1 MSSKRRLVKAIK
13 ILSRSF
19 SKFSKKYLTAINKL
33 INWLLRTLF
42 ISRRRRESANAGF
55 VLPTVAM
62 VALVV
67 VLLTTAILFRSF
79 DRSKNAS
86 NVRVNQAV
94 LNAAAPAIDRARA
107 KLDALFEDPTL
118 PRGTP
123 SDSALYDAIKKDKY
137 RLGDETRLKLA
148 YDLNGTTGI
157 ESSTANLE
165 NDETL
170 KTAWKFAVDTDNNG
184 KKDTYTLYGIY
195 FRSPTRNTTT
205 GQFNRKRN
213 PLEARTPPMDNA
225 NTNTNCPSAIGFSS
239 LVGNSSWYKLQSGNL
254 GKSFFVYTVNVPI
267 TKSAYDALPANEKTG
282 FEPYASNKGFAA
294 LEFQQDRSRVPIAYN
309 AVWSE
314 HDLEITPGAAL
325 ALNGRIHTNGNLL
338 IGGGGSGSIE
348 LRQVSSKS
356 SCFYNQE
363 NGQITVGGNVGTG
376 SVAQAT
382 DQKAAK
388 VHLYQ
393 GFGNGP
399 TTNVDIN
406 STNKSTN
413 SAGGADIGFN
423 DDAYN
428 QRIATMKNDA
438 IALCSSCNSATTG
451 SAVKSAVAGSGYPD
465 DIKKNVDERVQSSDD
480 DSTARKILA
489 DEIELYL
496 KNRTR
501 RVPFAEVAFG
511 ANALTNY
518 TTISYGLFEPPAIW
532 REPLETDNKLKNLAS
547 GTDIKVTPSQLEAT
561 EPTKRNQEG
570 VQTKLGD
577 RIFVGNNLPALW
589 KLGDKYV
596 GTDGQQRI
604 FNNGTTAVNWTRP
617 TGSRQRWRN
626 TQIQSLGDLGIS
638 ARNGFWEKN
647 AAKIPENQLDNV
659 GGVRIVTGAG
669 IYVDG
674 SGPNG
679 PSGPYY
685 GRQTNSFLTVPT
697 AAPGFTPGLNDILV
711 WPDTMPMSSP
721 NPAETRKGDLL
732 MRATAVYHYKNNAG
746 DQQTP
751 IACVSSY
758 HDPSYK
764 YLFSDGNNNGVRD
777 AGDVEYNSA
786 KNKGT
791 LPNVTELS
799 DSSIQQGKSNNGVVY
814 NFPGRSTFATYQAHL
829 VRQANLV
836 FPNGRRVN
844 QPLKDALEKIGTG
857 TTVPTGDTS
866 NLELAD
872 YSAIDTALC
881 AIYILN
887 NEGSFVTPSN
897 QPPHGAIKEA
907 SFLDAREIKQANLP
921 VTATDPTGYL
931 LDLELRQPSEVRVT
945 DINVAQLITTPIT
958 GTVGGTS
965 TEYLLP
971 MSGII
976 YATREDALLDA
987 SNTTAQ
993 SQLLSPTD
1001 FQLDPTR
1008 RPNGIR
1014 LYNGETLA
1022 RNNSN
1027 NFDPREKGLILA
1039 TDLPA
1044 YIRGRFNLHRT
1055 DTTSSTQIEE
1065 FQTLESTSFYD
1076 RSDPQ
1081 TKFACRPGRT
1091 GCPTD
1096 GGDYWRSATV
1106 IADSM
1111 TLLSSTFVDGARNQ
1125 GDFDLNNN
1133 TGIPL
1138 TSNLNLTSLPNN
1150 LNNPRLKNG
1159 FLENN
1164 YLTNTDWWQSGNI
1177 PKTALG
1183 SYTINGVTP
1192 IQRRVNNF
1200 PLYVMEMCRKEEV
1213 SQCTAGDW
1221 MVGFDVNGDK
1231 DLEDTVSFDVNGD
1244 GLVNTNDTEKVI
1256 KANQLGRAIAAAAG
1270 TNTTTALSN
1279 WTSSFTTNS
1288 NNRSIRQRL
1297 GAGDTGSSALVV
1309 SDRLYPRRIA
1319 FARDNNNQ
1327 LVTTTATGTYQPIG
1341 VSCPL
1346 RTTAYSA
1353 PVNAAEYT
1361 QNGCIY
1367 TTGTPTVGTNYGLLG
1382 NNALW
1387 FRTTSTGGTPST
1399 NPTYRNDQSL
1409 FYLPPIDSLGE
1420 SPENTL
1426 PDADG
1431 QPILVPVLQI
1441 HDANSNPTA
1450 TSNPLRLDSAL
1461 QPQFRDNWLKEADNS
1476 TTRANSTTIFNVT
1489 FVVGNSPSRPSE
1501 VSAGLQNLVRFLE
1514 NWEGRTTRIRGGF
1527 IQLKRSSYA
1536 TAPLSPLF
1544 KSRGVLGTD
1553 TTTTLGNVSV
1563 YDYPFDNYPIED
1575 GDGLLPFFSA
1585 PTRNWGFDVG
1595 LLSEQPDLFAQRFT
1609 QPSTGRPSEFFREV
1623 GRDDLWV
1630 KTLLCA
1636 GEPPADKR
1644 TGIPPKNGTI
1654 NYSNAV
1660 PNEYRSGCPDT
1671 SIPPDNG

>member
-13 ILSRSF
+13 ILSKRF
-19 SKFSKKYLTAINKL
+19 SKFSKKYLTVINKP

-42 ISRRRRESANAGF
+42 ITRRRRESANAGF

-107 KLDALFEDPTL
+107 KLDALFEDATL

-148 YDLNGTTGI
+148 YEFNGTTNI
-157 ESSTANLE
+157 QQNTPSTPLSLE
-165 NDETL
+165 NEESL
-170 KTAWKFAVDTDNNG
+170 KTGWKFAVDTDNNG
-184 KKDTYTLYGIY
+184 NKDTYTLYGIY

-213 PLEARTPPMDNA
+213 PLEAKTPPMDNA
-225 NTNTNCPSAIGFSS
+225 NTNINCPSASGFSS

-254 GKSFFVYTVNVPI
+254 GKSFFVYAVNVPI
-267 TKSAYDALPANEKTG
+267 TKTAYDALADKNG
-282 FEPYASNKGFAA
+282 FEQYANDKGFVA

-314 HDLEITPGAAL
+314 HDLEITPGTAL
-325 ALNGRIHTNGNLL
+325 AVNGRIHTNGNLL
-338 IGGGGSGSIE
+338 IGGGGNSGTIE

-376 SVAQAT
+376 SIAQTT

-388 VHLYQ
+388 VHFYK
-393 GFGNGP
+393 GFGNAP
-399 TTNVDIN
+399 TTSTADIEIR
-406 STNKSTN
+406 STSRSTN
-413 SAGGADIGFN
+413 SAGGASIGFN

-428 QRIATMKNDA
+428 QRIATMKTDA

-451 SAVKSAVAGSGYPD
+451 SAVKTAVAASGYPD
-465 DIKKNVDERVQSSDD
+465 DIKKNVDERVQVGDD
-480 DSTARKILA
+480 DTTARKILA

-501 RVPFAEVAFG
+501 RVPFAEAPFG
-511 ANALTNY
+511 GNALTGY
-518 TTISYGLFEPPAIW
+518 SAITYSSFEPPAIW
-532 REPLETDNKLKNLAS
+532 REPINSSNQLTNA
-547 GTDIKVTPSQLEAT
+547 TTVTVTPTQLEAT

-589 KLGDKYV
+589 KSGDKYV
-596 GTDGQQRI
+596 GMDGQQPI
-604 FNNGTTAVNWTRP
+604 FNNSAAVNWTRP
-617 TGSRQRWRN
+617 TGSPQRWRT
-626 TQIQSLGDLGIS
+626 TQSQSLGDLGIS

-647 AAKIPENQLDNV
+647 AAKIPENELDNV

-674 SGPNG
+674 PLGYDRPT
-679 PSGPYY
+679 Y
-685 GRQTNSFLTVPT
+685 SFLTDPT
-697 AAPGFTPGLNDILV
+697 TVLGFTPPPPDILV
-711 WPDTMPMSSP
+711 WSDTMPMSSP
-721 NPAETRKGDLL
+721 KPGETRKGDLL

-746 DQQTP
+746 DDQTP

-764 YLFSDGNNNGVRD
+764 YLFSDANSNGVRD

-786 KNKGT
+786 KNRGT
-791 LPNVTELS
+791 LPNVTELN
-799 DSSIQQGKSNNGVVY
+799 DGNIQQGKSNNGVVY
-814 NFPGRSTFATYQAHL
+814 NFPGRSTFATNKARL
-829 VRQANLV
+829 ERQANLV

-857 TTVPTGDTS
+857 TTVPTGSTS

-887 NEGSFVTPSN
+887 NETSFVTPSN

-907 SFLDAREIKQANLP
+907 SFLDAREIKQASFLP
-921 VTATDPTGYL
+921 VTDYL
-931 LDLELRQPSEVRVT
+931 LDLEQRQPLEVRVT
-945 DINVAQLITTPIT
+945 DINVAQLITTSIT
-958 GTVGGTS
+958 GTVGTG

-976 YATREDALLDA
+976 YATREDALIDK

-993 SQLLSPTD
+993 SELLSPTD

-1008 RPNGIR
+1008 RTNGIR
-1014 LYNGETLA
+1014 LYNGDTLA

-1027 NFDPREKGLILA
+1027 TFIAREKGLILA

-1044 YIRGRFNLHRT
+1044 YIKGRFNLHRT
-1055 DTTSSTQIEE
+1055 DTTSSTEIEE

-1106 IADSM
+1106 VADSM
-1111 TLLSSTFVDGARNQ
+1111 TLLSSAFVDGARNQ

-1138 TSNLNLTSLPNN
+1138 QNN
-1150 LNNPRLKNG
+1150 INFSSPDINNPRLKNG

-1164 YLTNTDWWQSGNI
+1164 YLTNTDWWQSVNGNSTII

-1192 IQRRVNNF
+1192 IQRRANGF
-1200 PLYVMEMCRKEEV
+1200 PLYVMEICRRETISE
-1213 SQCTAGDW
+1213 CTAGDW
-1221 MVGFDVNGDK
+1221 VVGFDVNGNDN
-1231 DLEDTVSFDVNGD
+1231 LNDTVSFDANGD
-1244 GLVNTNDTEKVI
+1244 GSVNANDTEKVV
-1256 KANQLGRAIAAAAG
+1256 KANKLGQAID
-1270 TNTTTALSN
+1270 TAKTASSAVPAN
-1279 WTSSFTTNS
+1279 WVTSYGQGNKT
-1288 NNRSIRQRL
+1288 IKQRL
-1297 GAGDTGSSALVV
+1297 GAGDTGSSAFAIE
-1309 SDRLYPRRIA
+1309 DRFYPRRVA
-1319 FARDNNNQ
+1319 FARNGNN
-1327 LVTTTATGTYQPIG
+1327 LVEINSGIYKPMGVGCPVDTTG
-1341 VSCPL
+1341 S
-1346 RTTAYSA
+1346 
-1353 PVNAAEYT
+1353 NANG
-1361 QNGCIY
+1361 NGCIY
-1367 TTGTPTVGTNYGLLG
+1367 NSSLPPDPGNKYGVLG

-1387 FRTTSTGGTPST
+1387 FRTTSTGGAPAT

-1409 FYLPPIDSLGE
+1409 FYLPPIDG
-1420 SPENTL
+1420 
-1426 PDADG
+1426 PDALTDPDLDG

-1441 HDANSNPTA
+1441 HDANSRPND
-1450 TSNPLRLDSAL
+1450 SLRQDSAV
-1461 QPQFRDNWLKEADNS
+1461 QTQFRDNWLKQADAG
-1476 TTRANSTTIFNVT
+1476 TTPPTSTIFNVT

-1514 NWEGRTTRIRGGF
+1514 NWEGRTTKIRGGF
-1527 IQLKRSSYA
+1527 IQLKRSAFA
-1536 TAPLSPLF
+1536 TAPISPLL

-1553 TTTTLGNVSV
+1553 TTTTLGNLSI

-1575 GDGLLPFFSA
+1575 GDGLLPFYSA

-1609 QPSTGRPSEFFREV
+1609 QPSAGRPSEFFREV

-1636 GEPPADKR
+1636 GESPTNR
-1644 TGIPPKNGTI
+1644 TAIPPKNGTVS
-1654 NYSNAV
+1654 YSNAV
-1660 PNEYRSGCPDT
+1660 PNEYRSDCP
-1671 SIPPDNG
+1671 SIPSDNG

>member
-13 ILSRSF
+13 ILSRRF
-19 SKFSKKYLTAINKL
+19 STFSNKYLTAINKS

-42 ISRRRRESANAGF
+42 ITRRRRESANAGF

-107 KLDALFEDPTL
+107 KLDALFEDATL

-148 YDLNGTTGI
+148 YDIPNSTPGTSLETD
-157 ESSTANLE
+157 ES
-165 NDETL
+165 L

-195 FRSPTRNTTT
+195 FRSPTRNPTT

-213 PLEARTPPMDNA
+213 PLEAKTPPMDNA
-225 NTNTNCPSAIGFSS
+225 NTNTNCPSASGFSS

-254 GKSFFVYTVNVPI
+254 GKSFFVYAVNVPI
-267 TKSAYDALPANEKTG
+267 TKPEYERLKNENSSNTNV
-282 FEPYASNKGFAA
+282 FEPYANDKGFVA
-294 LEFQQDRSRVPIAYN
+294 LEFQQDRSRVPVAYN

-314 HDLEITPGAAL
+314 HDLEITPGVAL

-338 IGGGGSGSIE
+338 IGGGGNSGTIE

-363 NGQITVGGNVGTG
+363 NGQISVGGNVGTG
-376 SVAQAT
+376 SIAQDT

-388 VHLYQ
+388 VHLYK
-393 GFGNGP
+393 GFGNAP
-399 TTNVDIN
+399 LTNTADIEI
-406 STNKSTN
+406 KSTSRSTD
-413 SAGGADIGFN
+413 SAGGASIGFN

-428 QRIATMKNDA
+428 QRIATMKTDA
-438 IALCSSCNSATTG
+438 IALCSSCNTATTG
-451 SAVKSAVAGSGYPD
+451 SGVETAVAASGYPD
-465 DIKKNVDERVQSSDD
+465 DIKKNVDERVLDGDD
-480 DSTARKILA
+480 DTTARKILA

-501 RVPFAEVAFG
+501 RVPFAEAPFG
-511 ANALTNY
+511 GNALTGY
-518 TTISYGLFEPPAIW
+518 SAITYSLFEPPAVW
-532 REPLETDNKLKNLAS
+532 REPINSSNQLTNA
-547 GTDIKVTPSQLEAT
+547 TTVTVTPTQLEAT

-589 KLGDKYV
+589 KLDGKYV
-596 GTDGQQRI
+596 GMDGQQPI
-604 FNNGTTAVNWTRP
+604 FNNSSAVNWTRP
-617 TGSRQRWRN
+617 TGSPQRWRT
-626 TQIQSLGDLGIS
+626 TQSESLGDLGIS

-647 AAKIPENQLDNV
+647 AAKIPENELDNV

-674 SGPNG
+674 PGVTN

-685 GRQTNSFLTVPT
+685 GRTTNSFLTVPT
-697 AAPGFTPGLNDILV
+697 AAPGFTPAATDILV

-721 NPAETRKGDLL
+721 DPAKAALKGDLL
-732 MRATAVYHYKNNAG
+732 MRATAVYHYKNNAE
-746 DQQTP
+746 DYQTP

-764 YLFSDGNNNGVRD
+764 YLFSDANSNGVRD
-777 AGDVEYNSA
+777 TGDVEYNSA
-786 KNKGT
+786 KNRGT

-814 NFPGRSTFATYQAHL
+814 NFPGRSTFATYKAHL
-829 VRQANLV
+829 VKQANLV

-844 QPLKDALEKIGTG
+844 QPLKDALDKIGTG
-857 TTVPTGDTS
+857 TTVPTGSTS

-881 AIYILN
+881 GIYILN
-887 NEGSFVTPSN
+887 NETSFVTPSN

-907 SFLDAREIKQANLP
+907 SFLDAREIKQASFLP
-921 VTATDPTGYL
+921 ATDYL
-931 LDLELRQPSEVRVT
+931 LDLEQRQPLEVRVT
-945 DINVAQLITTPIT
+945 DINVAQLITTSIT
-958 GTVGGTS
+958 GTVGTG

-976 YATREDALLDA
+976 YATREDALIDK

-993 SQLLSPTD
+993 SELLSPTD

-1008 RPNGIR
+1008 RSNGIR
-1014 LYNGETLA
+1014 LYNGDTLA

-1027 NFDPREKGLILA
+1027 TFIAREKGLILA

-1044 YIRGRFNLHRT
+1044 YIKGRFNLHRT
-1055 DTTSSTQIEE
+1055 DTTSSTEIEE

-1106 IADSM
+1106 VADSM
-1111 TLLSSTFVDGARNQ
+1111 TLLSSAFVDGARNQ

-1138 TSNLNLTSLPNN
+1138 TSNLNLTSLPTNI
-1150 LNNPRLKNG
+1150 NNPRLKNG

-1164 YLTNTDWWQSGNI
+1164 YLTSADWWESSNI
-1177 PKTALG
+1177 PKSALG

-1192 IQRRVNNF
+1192 IQRRVNSF
-1200 PLYVMEMCRKEEV
+1200 PLYVMEICRKEVASE
-1213 SQCTAGDW
+1213 CTAGDW
-1221 MVGFDVNGDK
+1221 VVGFDVNGDK

-1244 GLVNTNDTEKVI
+1244 GLVNTNDTEKLV
-1256 KANQLGRAIAAAAG
+1256 KANQLGRAIAVAAG
-1270 TNTTTALSN
+1270 TAANTTNALSN
-1279 WTSSFTTNS
+1279 WTSSFTTSSNS
-1288 NNRSIRQRL
+1288 RSIKQRL
-1297 GAGDTGSSALVV
+1297 GAGDTASSALVV
-1309 SDRLYPRRIA
+1309 EDRLYPRRVA

-1327 LVTTTATGTYQPIG
+1327 LVGSSTYQPIG
-1341 VSCPL
+1341 VGCPL
-1346 RTTAYSA
+1346 RTTAYST
-1353 PVNAAEYT
+1353 PVIATEYT
-1361 QNGCIY
+1361 QNGCTY
-1367 TTGTPTVGTNYGLLG
+1367 TSATLVEKTNYGLKG

-1387 FRTTSTGGTPST
+1387 FRTTSTGPNPGT

-1409 FYLPPIDSLGE
+1409 FYLPPIDG
-1420 SPENTL
+1420 
-1426 PDADG
+1426 PDAGTDPDLDG

-1441 HDANSNPTA
+1441 HDAKNNPSA
-1450 TSNPLRLDSAL
+1450 TDNPLRQDSAI
-1461 QPQFRDNWLKEADNS
+1461 QTEFRDNWLKKADTGS
-1476 TTRANSTTIFNVT
+1476 TTYNVT
-1489 FVVGNSPSRPSE
+1489 FVVGSSPSRPSE

-1514 NWEGRTTRIRGGF
+1514 NWEGRTTKIRGGF
-1527 IQLKRSSYA
+1527 IQLKRSAFA
-1536 TAPLSPLF
+1536 TAPISPLL

-1553 TTTTLGNVSV
+1553 TTTTLGNLSI

-1575 GDGLLPFFSA
+1575 GDGLLPFYSA

-1609 QPSTGRPSEFFREV
+1609 QPSAGRPSEFFREV
-1623 GRDDLWV
+1623 GRDDPWV
-1630 KTLLCA
+1630 KTLLCG
-1636 GEPPADKR
+1636 GEANNR
-1644 TGIPPKNGTI
+1644 TGVGSAT
-1654 NYSNAV
+1654 YSTKAV
-1660 PNEYRSGCPDT
+1660 PDEYRPQGCASVPND
-1671 SIPPDNG
+1671 

>member
-1 MSSKRRLVKAIK
+1 MSLKRRLVKAIK
-13 ILSRSF
+13 ILSRRF
-19 SKFSKKYLTAINKL
+19 SKFSNKYLTAINKP

-42 ISRRRRESANAGF
+42 ITRRRRESANAGF

-107 KLDALFEDPTL
+107 KLDKLLDPVSQRT
-118 PRGTP
+118 RGTP
-123 SDSALYDAIKKDKY
+123 SDITLYDAIKEDKY
-137 RLGDETRLKLA
+137 RFGDETRLKLA
-148 YDLNGTTGI
+148 YDFNGTADI
-157 ESSTANLE
+157 QQSTTLE
-165 NDETL
+165 NDESL

-213 PLEARTPPMDNA
+213 PLEAKTPPMDNA
-225 NTNTNCPSAIGFSS
+225 NTNINCPSASGFSS

-254 GKSFFVYTVNVPI
+254 GKSFFVYAVNVPI
-267 TKSAYDALPANEKTG
+267 TKSAYDALADKTG
-282 FEPYASNKGFAA
+282 FEPYANDKGFVA
-294 LEFQQDRSRVPIAYN
+294 LEFQQDRSRVPVAYN

-314 HDLEITPGAAL
+314 HDLEITPGVAL

-338 IGGGGSGSIE
+338 IGGVGKGTIE

-363 NGQITVGGNVGTG
+363 NGQISVGGNVGTG
-376 SVAQAT
+376 SIAQDT
-382 DQKAAK
+382 DQTAAK
-388 VHLYQ
+388 VHLYK
-393 GFGNGP
+393 GFGNAP
-399 TTNVDIN
+399 LTNTADIEI
-406 STNKSTN
+406 KSTSRSTD
-413 SAGGADIGFN
+413 SAGGASIGFN

-428 QRIATMKNDA
+428 QRIATMKTDA
-438 IALCSSCNSATTG
+438 IALCSSCNTATTG
-451 SAVKSAVAGSGYPD
+451 SAVKTAVAASGYPD
-465 DIKKNVDERVQSSDD
+465 DIKKNVDERVQSYDD
-480 DSTARKILA
+480 NTTARKILA

-501 RVPFAEVAFG
+501 RVPFAEVGFG
-511 ANALTNY
+511 LNALTGY
-518 TTISYGLFEPPAIW
+518 SAITYSSFEPPAVW
-532 REPLETDNKLKNLAS
+532 REPLDSTNKLNNLAS
-547 GTDIKVTPSQLEAT
+547 GTDIKVIPSQLEAT

-570 VQTKLGD
+570 LQTKLGD

-589 KLGDKYV
+589 KSDGKYV
-596 GTDGQQRI
+596 GMDGQQLI
-604 FNNGTTAVNWTRP
+604 FNNSSAVNWTRP
-617 TGSRQRWRN
+617 TGSPQRWRT
-626 TQIQSLGDLGIS
+626 TQSESLGDLGIS

-647 AAKIPENQLDNV
+647 AAKIPENELDNV
-659 GGVRIVTGAG
+659 GGIRIVTGAG

-674 SGPNG
+674 PLGYDRPT
-679 PSGPYY
+679 Y
-685 GRQTNSFLTVPT
+685 SFLTDPT
-697 AAPGFTPGLNDILV
+697 TVLGFTPPPPDILV
-711 WPDTMPMSSP
+711 WSDTMPMSSP

-746 DQQTP
+746 DDQTP

-758 HDPSYK
+758 HDPSYI
-764 YLFSDGNNNGVRD
+764 YQD
-777 AGDVEYNSA
+777 AGKVFDST
-786 KNKGT
+786 KNKTG
-791 LPNVTELS
+791 LPWNADTN
-799 DSSIQQGKSNNGVVY
+799 GKSNNGVVY
-814 NFPGRSTFATYQAHL
+814 NFPGRSTFATYKAHL

-857 TTVPTGDTS
+857 TTVPTGSTS

-887 NEGSFVTPSN
+887 NETSFVTPSN

-907 SFLDAREIKQANLP
+907 SFLDAREIKQASFLP
-921 VTATDPTGYL
+921 ATDYL
-931 LDLELRQPSEVRVT
+931 LDLEQRQPLEVRVT
-945 DINVAQLITTPIT
+945 DINVAQLITTSIT
-958 GTVGGTS
+958 GTVGTG

-976 YATREDALLDA
+976 YATREDALIDK

-993 SQLLSPTD
+993 SELLSPTD

-1008 RPNGIR
+1008 RTNGIR
-1014 LYNGETLA
+1014 VYNGETLA

-1027 NFDPREKGLILA
+1027 TFIAREKGLILA

-1044 YIRGRFNLHRT
+1044 YIKGRFNLHRT
-1055 DTTSSTQIEE
+1055 DTTSSTEIEE

-1106 IADSM
+1106 VADSM
-1111 TLLSSTFVDGARNQ
+1111 TLLSSAFVDGVRNQ

-1138 TSNLNLTSLPNN
+1138 TSNLNLTSLPTNI
-1150 LNNPRLKNG
+1150 NNPRLKNG

-1164 YLTNTDWWQSGNI
+1164 YLTSADWWESTNI

-1192 IQRRVNNF
+1192 IQRRVNSF
-1200 PLYVMEMCRKEEV
+1200 PLYVMEICRKQV
-1213 SQCTAGDW
+1213 ASQCTAGDW
-1221 MVGFDVNGDK
+1221 VVGFDSNGDTNLSGAEK
-1231 DLEDTVSFDVNGD
+1231 DT
-1244 GLVNTNDTEKVI
+1244 
-1256 KANQLGRAIAAAAG
+1256 KANQLGQAIAAAAG
-1270 TNTTTALSN
+1270 TAAKTTSALSN
-1279 WTSSFTTNS
+1279 WTSSFTTDS

-1297 GAGDTGSSALVV
+1297 GAGDTGNSALVV

-1327 LVTTTATGTYQPIG
+1327 LAGSTYQPMG
-1341 VSCPL
+1341 VGCPV
-1346 RTTAYSA
+1346 RTTAYTTTVD
-1353 PVNAAEYT
+1353 PVTGKTTYDAAEYT
-1361 QNGCIY
+1361 QNGCTY
-1367 TTGTPTVGTNYGLLG
+1367 TSGTPVEKTNYGVLG

-1387 FRTTSTGGTPST
+1387 FRTTSTGGAPGT

-1409 FYLPPIDSLGE
+1409 FYLPPIDTLGE

-1426 PDADG
+1426 PDTDG

-1441 HDANSNPTA
+1441 HDANSKPNDTF
-1450 TSNPLRLDSAL
+1450 RQDSAV
-1461 QPQFRDNWLKEADNS
+1461 QTQFRDNWLKQADAG
-1476 TTRANSTTIFNVT
+1476 TTPPTSTIFNVT
-1489 FVVGNSPSRPSE
+1489 FVVGSSPSRPSE

-1514 NWEGRTTRIRGGF
+1514 NWEGKTTKIRGGF
-1527 IQLKRSSYA
+1527 IQLKRSAFA
-1536 TAPLSPLF
+1536 TAPISPLL

-1553 TTTTLGNVSV
+1553 TTTTLGNLSI

-1575 GDGLLPFFSA
+1575 GDGLLPFYSA

-1609 QPSTGRPSEFFREV
+1609 QPSAGRPSEFFREV
-1623 GRDDLWV
+1623 GRDDPWV

-1636 GEPPADKR
+1636 GQPPADNR
-1644 TGIPPKNGTI
+1644 TGIPPKNGRVD
-1654 NYSNAV
+1654 YSNAV
-1660 PNEYRSGCPDT
+1660 PDEYRSGCPT
-1671 SIPPDNG
+1671 IPSDNG

>member
-1 MSSKRRLVKAIK
+1 MSSKRQLVKAIK
-13 ILSRSF
+13 ILSKRF
-19 SKFSKKYLTAINKL
+19 SKFSNKYLTIINKP

-42 ISRRRRESANAGF
+42 ITQRRRESTNAGF

-86 NVRVNQAV
+86 NVRVNEAV

-148 YDLNGTTGI
+148 YDFNGNTGI
-157 ESSTANLE
+157 QSSTANLE

-225 NTNTNCPSAIGFSS
+225 NTNTNCPSASGFSS

-267 TKSAYDALPANEKTG
+267 TNTG
-282 FEPYASNKGFAA
+282 GNTDYEIYKGDKGFAA

-325 ALNGRIHTNGNLL
+325 AVNGRLHTNGNLL
-338 IGGGGSGSIE
+338 IGGGGPGDIE

-376 SVAQAT
+376 SIAQNT

-388 VHLYQ
+388 VHFYK
-393 GFGNGP
+393 GFGNAP
-399 TTNVDIN
+399 LKNTADIEI
-406 STNKSTN
+406 KSTSRSTD
-413 SAGGADIGFN
+413 SAGGGSIGFN

-428 QRIATMKNDA
+428 QRIARMKTDA
-438 IALCSSCNSATTG
+438 IALCSSCNTATTG
-451 SAVKSAVAGSGYPD
+451 SAVKSAVAASGYPD

-501 RVPFAEVAFG
+501 RVPFAEVPFG
-511 ANALTNY
+511 GDALTNY
-518 TTISYGLFEPPAIW
+518 SAITSSSFEPPAIW
-532 REPLETDNKLKNLAS
+532 REPLDSTNKLNNLAS

-596 GTDGQQRI
+596 GMDGQQRI
-604 FNNGTTAVNWTRP
+604 FNNSSAVNWTRP
-617 TGSRQRWRN
+617 PGSRQRWRN

-647 AAKIPENQLDNV
+647 AAKIPENDLDNV

-674 SGPNG
+674 PVNN

-685 GRQTNSFLTVPT
+685 GRDTNSFLTLPT
-697 AAPGFTPGLNDILV
+697 AAPGFTPAATDILV

-721 NPAETRKGDLL
+721 NLTQTLKGDLL

-746 DQQTP
+746 DDQTP

-786 KNKGT
+786 KNRGT
-791 LPNVTELS
+791 LPNVTELN
-799 DSSIQQGKSNNGVVY
+799 DSSIQQGRSNNGVVY
-814 NFPGRSTFATYQAHL
+814 NFPGRSTFATYKAHL
-829 VRQANLV
+829 ARQANLV

-844 QPLKDALEKIGTG
+844 QPLKDALDKIGTG

-887 NEGSFVTPSN
+887 NETSFVTPTN

-907 SFLDAREIKQANLP
+907 SFLDAREIKQANFA
-921 VTATDPTGYL
+921 TATDPTDYL
-931 LDLELRQPSEVRVT
+931 LDLEQRQPLEVRVT
-945 DINVAQLITTPIT
+945 DINLAQLITTAIT

-976 YATREDALLDA
+976 YATREDALIDK

-993 SQLLSPTD
+993 SELLSPTD
-1001 FQLDPTR
+1001 FRLDPTR

-1014 LYNGETLA
+1014 LYNGDTLA

-1027 NFDPREKGLILA
+1027 TFTAREKGLILA

-1044 YIRGRFNLHRT
+1044 YIKGRFNLHRT
-1055 DTTSSTQIEE
+1055 DTSTSTEIEE

-1096 GGDYWRSATV
+1096 GGDFWRSATV
-1106 IADSM
+1106 VADSM

-1138 TSNLNLTSLPNN
+1138 TSNLNLTSLPTNI
-1150 LNNPRLKNG
+1150 NNPRLKNG

-1164 YLTNTDWWQSGNI
+1164 YLTSADWWQPVNGVGNTI
-1177 PKTALG
+1177 VPKTVLG

-1192 IQRRVNNF
+1192 IQRRANGF
-1200 PLYVMEMCRKEEV
+1200 PLYVMEICREELI
-1213 SQCTAGDW
+1213 SNCTTTTNWKWA
-1221 MVGFDVNGDK
+1221 VGFDVNGDG
-1231 DLEDTVSFDVNGD
+1231 DLEDTVSFDANGD
-1244 GLVNTNDTEKVI
+1244 GTVDPNDTEKVV
-1256 KANQLGRAIAAAAG
+1256 KANKLGQAIRAARVSNPD
-1270 TNTTTALSN
+1270 TNSDNIL
-1279 WTSSFTTNS
+1279 TSSELSWTDNTGFTGS
-1288 NNRSIRQRL
+1288 VAKSIRQRL

-1309 SDRLYPRRIA
+1309 GDRRYPRRVA
-1319 FARDNNNQ
+1319 FARNGNN
-1327 LVTTTATGTYQPIG
+1327 LLESSTGIYKPMGVGCPVDTTGSNFNGNGCNTTDATATN
-1341 VSCPL
+1341 
-1346 RTTAYSA
+1346 R
-1353 PVNAAEYT
+1353 
-1361 QNGCIY
+1361 
-1367 TTGTPTVGTNYGLLG
+1367 YGISGG
-1382 NNALW
+1382 NISALW
-1387 FRTTSTGGTPST
+1387 FRTTSTGATPGI

-1409 FYLPPIDSLGE
+1409 FYLPPIDGSD
-1420 SPENTL
+1420 SDAN
-1426 PDADG
+1426 PDLDG

-1441 HDANSNPTA
+1441 HDANSRPNDT
-1450 TSNPLRLDSAL
+1450 LRQDSAI
-1461 QPQFRDNWLKEADNS
+1461 QTQFRDNWLKKAD
-1476 TTRANSTTIFNVT
+1476 TGTTIFNVT

-1514 NWEGRTTRIRGGF
+1514 SWEGRTTRIRGGF

-1536 TAPLSPLF
+1536 TAPISPLL

-1553 TTTTLGNVSV
+1553 TTTTLGNLSI

-1575 GDGLLPFFSA
+1575 GDGLLPFYSA

-1623 GRDDLWV
+1623 GRDDVWV

-1636 GEPPADKR
+1636 GEANNR
-1644 TGIPPKNGTI
+1644 TGIVTTAGGSVT
-1654 NYSNAV
+1654 YSTNAV
-1660 PNEYRSGCPDT
+1660 PNEYRPQSCP
-1671 SIPPDNG
+1671 SVPNDNG

>member
-13 ILSRSF
+13 ILSKRF
-19 SKFSKKYLTAINKL
+19 TRFTKNYLTAINKS

-42 ISRRRRESANAGF
+42 ITRRRRESANAGF

-62 VALVV
+62 VAIVV

-94 LNAAAPAIDRARA
+94 INAAAPAIDRARA

-123 SDSALYDAIKKDKY
+123 TDSALYDAIKKDKY

-148 YDLNGTTGI
+148 YDIPNNTPGTSLETD
-157 ESSTANLE
+157 ES
-165 NDETL
+165 L

-213 PLEARTPPMDNA
+213 PLEAKTPPMDNA
-225 NTNTNCPSAIGFSS
+225 NTNTNCPSASGFSS

-254 GKSFFVYTVNVPI
+254 GKSFFVYAVNVPI
-267 TKSAYDALPANEKTG
+267 TNLTGLSATEYETYKGD
-282 FEPYASNKGFAA
+282 KGFVA
-294 LEFQQDRSRVPIAYN
+294 LEFQQDRSRVPVAYN

-314 HDLEITPGAAL
+314 HDLEITPGVAL

-338 IGGGGSGSIE
+338 IGGGGPGNIE

-363 NGQITVGGNVGTG
+363 NGQISVGGNVGTG
-376 SVAQAT
+376 SIAQTT

-388 VHLYQ
+388 VHLYK
-393 GFGNGP
+393 GFGNAP
-399 TTNVDIN
+399 LTNTGDIEI
-406 STNKSTN
+406 KSTSRSTD
-413 SAGGADIGFN
+413 SAGGASIGFN

-428 QRIATMKNDA
+428 QRIATMKTDA
-438 IALCSSCNSATTG
+438 IALCSSCNTATTG
-451 SAVKSAVAGSGYPD
+451 SGVETAVAASGYPD
-465 DIKKNVDERVQSSDD
+465 DIKKNVDERVQVGDD
-480 DSTARKILA
+480 DTTARKILA

-511 ANALTNY
+511 GNALTGY
-518 TTISYGLFEPPAIW
+518 SAITYSLFEPPAVW
-532 REPLETDNKLKNLAS
+532 REPINSSNQLTNA
-547 GTDIKVTPSQLEAT
+547 TTVTVTPTQLEAT

-589 KLGDKYV
+589 KSDGKYV
-596 GTDGQQRI
+596 GMDGQQPI
-604 FNNGTTAVNWTRP
+604 FNNSSAVNWTRP
-617 TGSRQRWRN
+617 TGSPQRWRT
-626 TQIQSLGDLGIS
+626 TQSESLGDLGIS

-647 AAKIPENQLDNV
+647 AAKIPENELDNV

-674 SGPNG
+674 PGVTNA
-679 PSGPYY
+679 SGPYY
-685 GRQTNSFLTVPT
+685 GRDTNSFLKEPATVLGITPPT
-697 AAPGFTPGLNDILV
+697 LPDILV
-711 WPDTMPMSSP
+711 WSDTMPMSSP

-732 MRATAVYHYKNNAG
+732 MRATAVYHYKNNAE
-746 DQQTP
+746 DYQTP

-758 HDPSYK
+758 HDPSYIYFK
-764 YLFSDGNNNGVRD
+764 DINNNGVQD
-777 AGDVEYNSA
+777 AGEVFDST
-786 KNKGT
+786 KNRTG
-791 LPNVTELS
+791 LPWNADTN
-799 DSSIQQGKSNNGVVY
+799 GKSNNGVVY
-814 NFPGRSTFATYQAHL
+814 NFPGRSTFATYKAHL
-829 VRQANLV
+829 VKQANLV

-844 QPLKDALEKIGTG
+844 QPLKDALDKIGTG
-857 TTVPTGDTS
+857 TTVPTGSTS

-881 AIYILN
+881 AISIFN
-887 NEGSFVTPSN
+887 NEIGFVTPSN

-907 SFLDAREIKQANLP
+907 SFLDAREIKQASFLP
-921 VTATDPTGYL
+921 ATDYL
-931 LDLELRQPSEVRVT
+931 LDLEQRQPLEVRVT
-945 DINVAQLITTPIT
+945 DINVAQLITTSIT
-958 GTVGGTS
+958 GTVGTG

-976 YATREDALLDA
+976 YATREDALIDK

-993 SQLLSPTD
+993 SELLSPTD
-1001 FQLDPTR
+1001 FQLDATR
-1008 RPNGIR
+1008 RTNGIR
-1014 LYNGETLA
+1014 LYNGDTLA

-1027 NFDPREKGLILA
+1027 TFIAREKGLILA

-1055 DTTSSTQIEE
+1055 DTTSSTEIEE

-1106 IADSM
+1106 VADSM

-1138 TSNLNLTSLPNN
+1138 TSNLNLTSLPTNIN
-1150 LNNPRLKNG
+1150 NNPRLKNG

-1164 YLTNTDWWQSGNI
+1164 YLTNTDWWQPVNGTGNTII

-1192 IQRRVNNF
+1192 IQRRANGF
-1200 PLYVMEMCRKEEV
+1200 PLYVMEICPKEEV
-1213 SQCTAGDW
+1213 SQCTANDW
-1221 MVGFDVNGDK
+1221 VVGFDSDGNGA
-1231 DLEDTVSFDVNGD
+1231 LSI
-1244 GLVNTNDTEKVI
+1244 TEKNI
-1256 KANQLGRAIAAAAG
+1256 KANQLGKAIADAPGYSATVVTNWNTAFG
-1270 TNTTTALSN
+1270 TAP
-1279 WTSSFTTNS
+1279 
-1288 NNRSIRQRL
+1288 NNKSIRQRL
-1297 GAGDTGSSALVV
+1297 GAGDTGSLALVAE
-1309 SDRLYPRRIA
+1309 DRRYPRRVA

-1327 LVTTTATGTYQPIG
+1327 LVTTTATDTYQPIG
-1341 VSCPL
+1341 VGCPL
-1346 RTTAYSA
+1346 RTTAYSTT
-1353 PVNAAEYT
+1353 VTAAEYT
-1361 QNGCIY
+1361 ENGCIY
-1367 TTGTPTVGTNYGLLG
+1367 TTGTLVAGTNYGISGG
-1382 NNALW
+1382 NISALW
-1387 FRTTSTGGTPST
+1387 FRTTSTGDAPGT

-1441 HDANSNPTA
+1441 HDADKKPNDT
-1450 TSNPLRLDSAL
+1450 LRQDSAV
-1461 QPQFRDNWLKEADNS
+1461 QTQFRDNWLKKAD
-1476 TTRANSTTIFNVT
+1476 TGTTIFNVT
-1489 FVVGNSPSRPSE
+1489 FVVGNSPSRPTE

-1514 NWEGRTTRIRGGF
+1514 NWEGRTTKIRGGF
-1527 IQLKRSSYA
+1527 IQLKRSAFA
-1536 TAPLSPLF
+1536 TAPISPLL

-1553 TTTTLGNVSV
+1553 TTTTLGNLSI

-1575 GDGLLPFFSA
+1575 GDGLLPFYSA

-1609 QPSTGRPSEFFREV
+1609 QPSAGRPSEFFREV
-1623 GRDDLWV
+1623 GRDDVWV

-1636 GEPPADKR
+1636 GEANNR
-1644 TGIPPKNGTI
+1644 TGVGSAT
-1654 NYSNAV
+1654 YSTKAV
-1660 PNEYRSGCPDT
+1660 PDEYRPQGCPSVPND
-1671 SIPPDNG
+1671 

>member
-1 MSSKRRLVKAIK
+1 MSSKRQLVKAIK
-13 ILSRSF
+13 ILSRRF
-19 SKFSKKYLTAINKL
+19 NKFSKKYLTAINKL

-42 ISRRRRESANAGF
+42 ITKRRRESANAGF

-86 NVRVNQAV
+86 NVRVNEAV

-107 KLDALFEDPTL
+107 KLDALFEDQTL

-137 RLGDETRLKLA
+137 RLGDETRLKLF
-148 YDLNGTTGI
+148 YDIPNSTPDIPLETD
-157 ESSTANLE
+157 ES
-165 NDETL
+165 L

-195 FRSPTRNTTT
+195 FRSPTRDTTT

-267 TKSAYDALPANEKTG
+267 TKLAYDALADKTG
-282 FEPYASNKGFAA
+282 FEPYAANKGFAA

-376 SVAQAT
+376 SVAQST

-399 TTNVDIN
+399 TTNVEIN

-428 QRIATMKNDA
+428 QRIAKMKTDA
-438 IALCSSCNSATTG
+438 ITLCSSCNSATTG
-451 SAVKSAVAGSGYPD
+451 SELKSAVESSDYPD
-465 DIKKNVDERVQSSDD
+465 DIKKNVKERVQSSDD

-511 ANALTNY
+511 GNALTNY
-518 TTISYGLFEPPAIW
+518 TAITYSSFEPPAIW

-577 RIFVGNNLPALW
+577 RIFIGNNLPALW

-596 GTDGQQRI
+596 GMDGQQLI

-617 TGSRQRWRN
+617 NNAPQRWRN

-674 SGPNG
+674 SGVNN

-697 AAPGFTPGLNDILV
+697 AAQGFTPAPTDILV

-721 NPAETRKGDLL
+721 NPGETRKGDLL

-764 YLFSDGNNNGVRD
+764 YLFSDANNNGVRD

-791 LPNVTELS
+791 LPNVTELN

-814 NFPGRSTFATYQAHL
+814 NFPGRSTFATYKAHL
-829 VRQANLV
+829 ERQANLV

-844 QPLKDALEKIGTG
+844 QPLKDALEKIGTEN
-857 TTVPTGDTS
+857 TVPIGSTS

-887 NEGSFVTPSN
+887 NEISFVGTPSN

-945 DINVAQLITTPIT
+945 DINVAQLITTTIT

-1138 TSNLNLTSLPNN
+1138 TSNLNLTSLPSN
-1150 LNNPRLKNG
+1150 LDNPRLNRLKNG

-1164 YLTNTDWWQSGNI
+1164 YLTNTDWWQPVNGVGNTI
-1177 PKTALG
+1177 FPKTALG

-1192 IQRRVNNF
+1192 IQRRANGF
-1200 PLYVMEMCRKEEV
+1200 PLYVMEICRRETISE
-1213 SQCTAGDW
+1213 CTADDW
-1221 MVGFDVNGDK
+1221 VVGFNINGD
-1231 DLEDTVSFDVNGD
+1231 DTLSSA
-1244 GLVNTNDTEKVI
+1244 EKNI
-1256 KANQLGRAIAAAAG
+1256 KANQLGKAIADAPGYSA
-1270 TNTTTALSN
+1270 TVLSN
-1279 WTSSFTTNS
+1279 WNTAFGTAP
-1288 NNRSIRQRL
+1288 NNKSIRQRL
-1297 GAGDTGSSALVV
+1297 GAGDTGGLALVTE
-1309 SDRLYPRRIA
+1309 DRRYPRRVA
-1319 FARDNNNQ
+1319 FARNGNN
-1327 LVTTTATGTYQPIG
+1327 LVESSPGIYKPMGVGCPVDTTGSNSNGNGCNTTDATPANRYG
-1341 VSCPL
+1341 VSG
-1346 RTTAYSA
+1346 ANIS
-1353 PVNAAEYT
+1353 
-1361 QNGCIY
+1361 
-1367 TTGTPTVGTNYGLLG
+1367 
-1382 NNALW
+1382 ALW
-1387 FRTTSTGGTPST
+1387 FRTTSTGGTPAT

-1409 FYLPPIDSLGE
+1409 FYLPPIDGSDGDT
-1420 SPENTL
+1420 N
-1426 PDADG
+1426 PDLDG

-1441 HDANSNPTA
+1441 HDADKKPNDA
-1450 TSNPLRLDSAL
+1450 LRQDSAL
-1461 QPQFRDNWLKEADNS
+1461 QDEFRDRWLKEADNG
-1476 TTRANSTTIFNVT
+1476 TTRPNSTTIFNVT

-1514 NWEGRTTRIRGGF
+1514 NWEDRTTRIRGGF

-1660 PNEYRSGCPDT
+1660 PSDYRPQDCPT
-1671 SIPPDNG
+1671 SIPSDNG

>member
-13 ILSRSF
+13 KLSIRF
-19 SKFSKKYLTAINKL
+19 TRFSKKYLTAINKP
-33 INWLLRTLF
+33 IVWLLRALF
-42 ISRRRRESANAGF
+42 ITKKRRESANAGF

-62 VALVV
+62 VSIVV

-107 KLDALFEDPTL
+107 KLDALFKDETL

-123 SDSALYDAIKKDKY
+123 ADSPLYEAIKKDKY
-137 RLGDETRLKLA
+137 RFGDETRLKLA
-148 YDLNGTTGI
+148 YDFNGTTGI
-157 ESSTANLE
+157 QERTTSSPLLE
-165 NDETL
+165 NEESL
-170 KTAWKFAVDTDNNG
+170 KTGWKFAVDTDNNG

-195 FRSPTRNTTT
+195 FRSPTRDSTT
-205 GQFNRKRN
+205 GKFNRQRN

-267 TKSAYDALPANEKTG
+267 TKSAFDALPDDKKTG
-282 FEPYASNKGFAA
+282 LEPYEKDKGFVA
-294 LEFQQDRSRVPIAYN
+294 LEFQQDRSRVPVAYN

-314 HDLEITPGAAL
+314 NDLEITPGQPL

-338 IGGGGSGSIE
+338 IGGSSAEIT

-376 SVAQAT
+376 SVAQPT
-382 DQKAAK
+382 DQTAAK
-388 VHLYQ
+388 VHLYN
-393 GFGNGP
+393 GFGNP
-399 TTNVDIN
+399 PTTTNVSIN
-406 STNKSTN
+406 STNRSTDN
-413 SAGGADIGFN
+413 AGGANIGFN

-428 QRIATMKNDA
+428 QRIAQMKNEA
-438 IALCSSCNSATTG
+438 IALCLTSCDNATTG
-451 SAVKSAVAGSGYPD
+451 SALKSVVAASDYPK
-465 DIKKNVDERVQSSDD
+465 DIKDNVKERVQDND
-480 DSTARKILA
+480 AGSTARKILG
-489 DEIELYL
+489 DEIEVYL
-496 KNRTR
+496 KKRTR
-501 RVPFAEVAFG
+501 RVPFAEVFFG
-511 ANALTNY
+511 GGTGAGGTAIT
-518 TTISYGLFEPPAIW
+518 SSSFEPSAAW
-532 REPLETDNKLKNLAS
+532 REPLNSSNNFNNLAS
-547 GTDIKVTPSQLEAT
+547 GTTITVNTSQLKAT

-570 VQTKLGD
+570 VQTELGD
-577 RIFVGNNLPALW
+577 RVFVGNNLPALW
-589 KLGDKYV
+589 KSNSTDEYGGIDK
-596 GTDGQQRI
+596 QQLI
-604 FNNGTTAVNWTRP
+604 FSSGTTAVNWTRP
-617 TGSRQRWRN
+617 TNPPQRWRN
-626 TQIQSLGDLGIS
+626 TQIQSIDDLGVS

-647 AAKIPENQLDNV
+647 AANAPINPLDNV

-674 SGPNG
+674 PVNG

-685 GRQTNSFLTVPT
+685 GRDTNSFLPVPT
-697 AAPGFTPGLNDILV
+697 AAPGFTPAATDILA
-711 WPDTMPMSSP
+711 WSDTMPMTSP
-721 NPAETRKGDLL
+721 DPAKSALKGDLL

-764 YLFSDGNNNGVRD
+764 YLFFDANNNGVRD
-777 AGDVEYNSA
+777 TGDVEYNSA
-786 KNKGT
+786 KNRGT

-814 NFPGRSTFATYQAHL
+814 NFPGRSTFATNKARL
-829 VRQANLV
+829 ERQANLV

-844 QPLKDALEKIGTG
+844 QPLKDALDKIGTG

-881 AIYILN
+881 SISILN
-887 NEGSFVTPSN
+887 DDTSFVTPSN

-907 SFLDAREIKQANLP
+907 SFLDAREIKQAN
-921 VTATDPTGYL
+921 VTDTRIPATTDPTGYF
-931 LDLELRQPSEVRVT
+931 LDLEQRQPSEVRVT
-945 DINVAQLITTPIT
+945 DIDVAQLISTSIT
-958 GTVGGTS
+958 GTVGTG

-976 YATREDALLDA
+976 YATREDALRDA
-987 SNTTAQ
+987 TNTSDQ
-993 SQLLSPTD
+993 SELLSPTD
-1001 FQLDPTR
+1001 FNLDPRR

-1014 LYNGETLA
+1014 LYNGDTLA
-1022 RNNSN
+1022 RTNTTNAN
-1027 NFDPREKGLILA
+1027 TFDPREKGLILA
-1039 TDLPA
+1039 TNLPA
-1044 YIRGRFNLHRT
+1044 YIKGRFNLHRL
-1055 DTTSSTQIEE
+1055 STAANAAEIEE
-1065 FQTLESTSFYD
+1065 FQTLESISFYD
-1076 RSDPQ
+1076 RTDPQ
-1081 TKFACRPGRT
+1081 TKFACRPGRP

-1096 GGDYWRSATV
+1096 GGDFWRSATV
-1106 IADSM
+1106 VADSM
-1111 TLLSSTFVDGARNQ
+1111 TLLSGGFVDGARNQ

-1138 TSNLNLTSLPNN
+1138 TSNLDLTNLPTDLDNS
-1150 LNNPRLKNG
+1150 RLKNG

-1164 YLTNTDWWQSGNI
+1164 YLTNADWWQSTNNI
-1177 PKTALG
+1177 PKTTLG

-1192 IQRRVNNF
+1192 IQRRANNL
-1200 PLYVMEMCRKEEV
+1200 PMYVMEICRRDTI

-1221 MVGFDVNGDK
+1221 TVGFDLNGDR
-1231 DLEDTVSFDVNGD
+1231 DLEDTVGTIVEKDV
-1244 GLVNTNDTEKVI
+1244 
-1256 KANQLGRAIAAAAG
+1256 KANQLGQAIAAAAG
-1270 TNTTTALSN
+1270 NVVNTTSALSN
-1279 WTSSFTTNS
+1279 WNSGFTTNS

-1297 GAGDTGSSALVV
+1297 GAGDTGSSALFIG
-1309 SDRLYPRRIA
+1309 DRFYPRRVA

-1327 LVTTTATGTYQPIG
+1327 LVTTTATGTYQPMG
-1341 VSCPL
+1341 VGCPV
-1346 RTTAYSA
+1346 RTTAYTI
-1353 PVNAAEYT
+1353 PVIPIEYT
-1361 QNGCIY
+1361 LNGCIY
-1367 TTGTPTVGTNYGLLG
+1367 ISSTGVEKINYGLKG
-1382 NNALW
+1382 GNALW
-1387 FRTTSTGGTPST
+1387 FRTTSPGTNPGI

-1409 FYLPPIDSLGE
+1409 FYLPPIDG
-1420 SPENTL
+1420 
-1426 PDADG
+1426 PDAGTDPDLDG

-1441 HDANSNPTA
+1441 HDATNTPGSSN
-1450 TSNPLRLDSAL
+1450 NPLRTDGTT
-1461 QPQFRDNWLKEADNS
+1461 QTQFRSNWLKPADAN
-1476 TTRANSTTIFNVT
+1476 TTYNVT

-1514 NWEGRTTRIRGGF
+1514 NWSGITAKIRGGF

-1536 TAPLSPLF
+1536 TAPVAPIF
-1544 KSRGVLGTD
+1544 QDRGTTSN
-1553 TTTTLGNVSV
+1553 TTTTLRDLSV
-1563 YDYPFDNYPIED
+1563 YDYPYDNYPIED
-1575 GDGLLPFFSA
+1575 AGGLYSFYSA

-1623 GRDDLWV
+1623 GRDDVWV

-1636 GEPPADKR
+1636 GQAPADNP
-1644 TGIPPKNGTI
+1644 TGIPPTGTTL

-1660 PNEYRSGCPDT
+1660 PNEYRPQSCPT
-1671 SIPPDNG
+1671 VPSDNG

>member
-13 ILSRSF
+13 ILSRRF
-19 SKFSKKYLTAINKL
+19 SKFSKKHLTVINKPL
-33 INWLLRTLF
+33 NWILRTLF

-148 YDLNGTTGI
+148 YDFNGTTGI
-157 ESSTANLE
+157 QPSTANLE

-195 FRSPTRNTTT
+195 FRSPTRDTTT

-213 PLEARTPPMDNA
+213 PLEAKTPPMDNA
-225 NTNTNCPSAIGFSS
+225 NTNTNCPSASGFST

-254 GKSFFVYTVNVPI
+254 GKSFFVYAVNVPI
-267 TKSAYDALPANEKTG
+267 TKSAYDALPDKTG
-282 FEPYASNKGFAA
+282 FEPYPSNKGFVA
-294 LEFQQDRSRVPIAYN
+294 LEFQQDRSRVPVAYN

-314 HDLEITPGAAL
+314 HDLEITPGTAL
-325 ALNGRIHTNGNLL
+325 AVNGRIHTNGNLL

-376 SVAQAT
+376 SVAQTT

-399 TTNVDIN
+399 TTNVGID
-406 STNKSTN
+406 STNKSTS
-413 SAGGADIGFN
+413 SAGGASIGFN

-428 QRIATMKNDA
+428 QRIAKMKNDA

-451 SAVKSAVAGSGYPD
+451 SGVETAVAGSGYPD
-465 DIKKNVDERVQSSDD
+465 DIKKNVDERVLVGDD

-511 ANALTNY
+511 GNALTGY
-518 TTISYGLFEPPAIW
+518 TAISYSSFEPPAVW
-532 REPLETDNKLKNLAS
+532 REPINSSNQLTNA
-547 GTDIKVTPSQLEAT
+547 TTVTVTPTQLEAT

-589 KLGDKYV
+589 KSTSTDQYGGIDK
-596 GTDGQQRI
+596 QQLI
-604 FNNGTTAVNWTRP
+604 FNNGTTAVKWTRP
-617 TGSRQRWRN
+617 TNPPQRWRN

-674 SGPNG
+674 PVNSP
-679 PSGPYY
+679 PDSYY
-685 GRQTNSFLTVPT
+685 GRNTNSFLPAPT
-697 AAPGFTPGLNDILV
+697 AAPGITPPPPPNDIV

-721 NPAETRKGDLL
+721 KPGETRKGDLL

-758 HDPSYK
+758 HDPSYI
-764 YLFSDGNNNGVRD
+764 YQNAAGVVFD
-777 AGDVEYNSA
+777 ST
-786 KNKGT
+786 KNKTG
-791 LPNVTELS
+791 LPWNADTN
-799 DSSIQQGKSNNGVVY
+799 GKSNNGVVY
-814 NFPGRSTFATYQAHL
+814 NFPGRTTFATYKGHL
-829 VRQANLV
+829 VRQSNLV

-844 QPLKDALEKIGTG
+844 QPLKDALDKIGTG
-857 TTVPTGDTS
+857 TTVPTGSTS

-887 NEGSFVTPSN
+887 NETSFVTPTN
-897 QPPHGAIKEA
+897 QPAHGAIKEA
-907 SFLDAREIKQANLP
+907 SFLDAREIKQASFA
-921 VTATDPTGYL
+921 TATDPTDYL
-931 LDLELRQPSEVRVT
+931 LDLEQRQPLEVRVT

-958 GTVGGTS
+958 GTVGTG

-976 YATREDALLDA
+976 YATREDALIDKT
-987 SNTTAQ
+987 NTTGQ
-993 SQLLSPTD
+993 SELLSPTD

-1008 RPNGIR
+1008 HPNGIR
-1014 LYNGETLA
+1014 LYNGDTLA

-1027 NFDPREKGLILA
+1027 TFIAREKGLILA

-1055 DTTSSTQIEE
+1055 DTTTSTEIEE
-1065 FQTLESTSFYD
+1065 FITLESTSFYD

-1091 GCPTD
+1091 GCPTG

-1106 IADSM
+1106 VADSM
-1111 TLLSSTFVDGARNQ
+1111 TLLSSTFVDGVRNQ

-1138 TSNLNLTSLPNN
+1138 QSNLNLTSLPNN
-1150 LNNPRLKNG
+1150 INNPRLKNG

-1164 YLTNTDWWQSGNI
+1164 YLTSTDWWQPVNGAGNTVF

-1192 IQRRVNNF
+1192 IQRRANGF
-1200 PLYVMEMCRKEEV
+1200 PLYVMEICRRETISE
-1213 SQCTAGDW
+1213 CTADDW
-1221 MVGFDVNGDK
+1221 VVGFNSDGD
-1231 DLEDTVSFDVNGD
+1231 DILSSA
-1244 GLVNTNDTEKVI
+1244 EKNI
-1256 KANQLGRAIAAAAG
+1256 KANQLGKTIAAVTG
-1270 TNTTTALSN
+1270 YSPTVLSN
-1279 WTSSFTTNS
+1279 WNTAFGP
-1288 NNRSIRQRL
+1288 NNKSIRQRL
-1297 GAGDTGSSALVV
+1297 GAGDTGSLALVAE
-1309 SDRLYPRRIA
+1309 DRRYPRRVA
-1319 FARDNNNQ
+1319 FARDDSNL
-1327 LVTTTATGTYQPIG
+1327 LVTTAATYQPIG
-1341 VSCPL
+1341 VGCPL
-1346 RTTAYSA
+1346 RTTAYST

-1361 QNGCIY
+1361 ENGCKY
-1367 TTGTPTVGTNYGLLG
+1367 TNVTPVAGTNYGVSG
-1382 NNALW
+1382 ANISALW
-1387 FRTTSTGGTPST
+1387 FRTTSTGPTPGT

-1409 FYLPPIDSLGE
+1409 FYLPPIDG
-1420 SPENTL
+1420 
-1426 PDADG
+1426 PDGDTNPDLDG

-1441 HDANSNPTA
+1441 HDADKKPNEA
-1450 TSNPLRLDSAL
+1450 LRQDSAL
-1461 QPQFRDNWLKEADNS
+1461 QPQFRDRWLKEADTG
-1476 TTRANSTTIFNVT
+1476 TTRPTSTIFNVT

-1514 NWEGRTTRIRGGF
+1514 NWEGRTAKIRGGF
-1527 IQLKRSSYA
+1527 IQLKRSAFA
-1536 TAPLSPLF
+1536 TAPISPLF

-1553 TTTTLGNVSV
+1553 TTTTLGNLSI

-1575 GDGLLPFFSA
+1575 GDGLLPFYSA
-1585 PTRNWGFDVG
+1585 PTRNWGFDIG

-1609 QPSTGRPSEFFREV
+1609 QPSAGRPSEFFREV
-1623 GRDDLWV
+1623 GRDDVWV

-1636 GEPPADKR
+1636 GEPPANNP
-1644 TGIPPKNGTI
+1644 TAIPPKNGTVS
-1654 NYSNAV
+1654 YSYAV
-1660 PNEYRSGCPDT
+1660 PSEYRSQGCQ